1 MNLQKKAAKKIE
13 GKSQK
18 SWLGY
23 CSWLGNIL
31 QTLQNHQ
38 KLEPQSIYSFCSR
51 NSVLT
56 PIIENS
62 ASLARISAAISI
74 HNGIYSEKSIVQEVT
89 AEFLNISP
97 SVAKELLEHDYGSL
111 SDNVEKFYGSLSKIA
126 VRVKD
131 RIGLIRA
138 IKKLLDMKT
147 DQKYLKRGA
156 IKDLTAHFENTT
168 RIIEESKKSSE
179 RILGVSDLKTTVELL
194 LKIRNNEGKD
204 MKKKKKDREQVL
216 TDLWRN
222 LKRVQTQIN
231 EVVDYKKKLEGFL
244 SLTSPAKDLQDIWNA
259 SKVADKY
266 SKTFAKLEPFRNEL
280 ASKDTNEIKEAIN
293 QLLKCSEPIQH
304 LIQTSTLLNSTD
316 LKYDG
321 KVITRGLLGYKDLNN
336 IWSDFENQ
344 WFRQNVLSDLDPTSL
359 KKGLV
364 SLKPF
369 LSSLDSLIPLKQLD
383 NENEKKTI
391 LALAKKINKV
401 HQIGSKV
408 KNITNVTTPFEEI
421 STCIKPLQAIQT
433 PPDQAMLKEVANF
446 SGEVVKNVKTFSQ
459 LMNGL
464 IKKDLKSISE
474 TIRTTIEFLK
484 TTQNDSLEMWDNA
497 RKLEKENNLG
507 EKLQKI
513 VKQFDD
519 VLKKDLFLAKP
530 KIGFN
535 VIKTVSKVFG
545 GTNVDSSLNCIQ
557 NKSVNNL
564 KEMFGFLDQ
573 SDSLMNQKIEFTNA
587 TDFISKLLK
596 IRKSFQEVIKKVK
609 NATVPKESQKLMDS
623 NHFKEVGIHSKVIGG
638 SVAALRAIESVLKA
652 EKSIKSVIDM
662 DTDAK
667 REKSTDALINEMKQA
682 ETSIGEILKVMKTN
696 NIRSISQIQSILI
709 SLSQLKNQ
717 TDIKDDN
724 IPKLAN
730 KLSNHKDLK
739 LKSLAKD
746 LLAISRLDMRFK
758 NHLKAFEVKNSLETT
773 KQMLVNFLK
782 SYTDDAERRR
792 TMENSSD
799 VGEEQMNFWE
809 WLNTDEAEELIWNIS
824 WYFTVGWVTFWIL
837 FAISETICNIMYKRD
852 FFFLKSPDHPDKQK
866 ERIGSAKQAEEKKA
880 WKKDEEKKKNKKKK
894 KGKNEKQMEN
904 PKKVK
909 KMDKWFK

>member
-1 MNLQKKAAKKIE
+1 MIFVRIIKNWNLNQFILSVHEQKASKFKPNLNRN
-13 GKSQK
+13 QK
-18 SWLGY
+18 HTFHSNHNPEVMIYQIFLILFFSWLCLAGTND
-23 CSWLGNIL
+23 SVL
-31 QTLQNHQ
+31 
-38 KLEPQSIYSFCSR
+38 PQSSKTLP
-51 NSVLT
+51 VWLV
-56 PIIENS
+56 
-62 ASLARISAAISI
+62 SLRPYPSI
-74 HNGIYSEKSIVQEVT
+74 MGFIPKNRLY
-89 AEFLNISP
+89 
-97 SVAKELLEHDYGSL
+97 
-111 SDNVEKFYGSLSKIA
+111 
-126 VRVKD
+126 
-131 RIGLIRA
+131 
-138 IKKLLDMKT
+138 
-147 DQKYLKRGA
+147 
-156 IKDLTAHFENTT
+156 
-168 RIIEESKKSSE
+168 KKSDCTL
-179 RILGVSDLKTTVELL
+179 RKY
-194 LKIRNNEGKD
+194 NN
-204 MKKKKKDREQVL
+204 
-216 TDLWRN
+216 
-222 LKRVQTQIN
+222 
-231 EVVDYKKKLEGFL
+231 
-244 SLTSPAKDLQDIWNA
+244 
-259 SKVADKY
+259 
-266 SKTFAKLEPFRNEL
+266 
-280 ASKDTNEIKEAIN
+280 
-293 QLLKCSEPIQH
+293 
-304 LIQTSTLLNSTD
+304 
-316 LKYDG
+316 
-321 KVITRGLLGYKDLNN
+321 KDLNN
-336 IWSDFENQ
+336 IWSDFEKP

-359 KKGLV
+359 KKGLL

-421 STCIKPLQAIQT
+421 STCIKPLQAIHT
-433 PPDQAMLKEVANF
+433 PPDQAMLKEVVNF

-459 LMNGL
+459 LMDGL

-545 GTNVDSSLNCIQ
+545 GTNVDSALNCIQ
-557 NKSVNNL
+557 KKSVNNL

-587 TDFISKLLK
+587 TDFISNLLK

-609 NATVPKESQKLMDS
+609 NATVSKESQKLMDS
-623 NHFKEVGIHSKVIGG
+623 NHFKEVGTHSKVIGG

-667 REKSTDALINEMKQA
+667 H
-682 ETSIGEILKVMKTN
+682 
-696 NIRSISQIQSILI
+696 
-709 SLSQLKNQ
+709 
-717 TDIKDDN
+717 N

-782 SYTDDAERRR
+782 SYTDEKDAERRR

-852 FFFLKSPDHPDKQK
+852 FFFLKS
-866 ERIGSAKQAEEKKA
+866 AKQAKEKKA
-880 WKKDEEKKKNKKKK
+880 WKKDEEKKKNKKNKK
-894 KGKNEKQMEN
+894 EKNEKKMEN
-904 PKKVK
+904 PEKVK
-909 KMDKWFK
+909 QWTNGSNK